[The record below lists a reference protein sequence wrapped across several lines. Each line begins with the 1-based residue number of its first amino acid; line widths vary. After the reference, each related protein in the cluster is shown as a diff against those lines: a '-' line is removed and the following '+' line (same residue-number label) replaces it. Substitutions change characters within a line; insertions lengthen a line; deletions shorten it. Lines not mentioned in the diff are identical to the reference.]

1 MGAVATGLCTIRQ
14 VEKNVMK
21 KVLILATGG
30 TISSQAGADGMVPQ
44 SAPAELLG
52 ALEKF
57 GKYYDIKY
65 KAILNLDSS
74 NIQSEEWKIIAQS
87 VFENL
92 PDYDGFVIT
101 HGTDTMAYT
110 ASMVTFMLQ
119 NLDKPVVFT
128 GSQIPIGSPL
138 SDAQSN
144 LATALAAID
153 HNVIGVTIAFNH
165 KLMRGCRAVKVRTM
179 GFDAFESVNS
189 QNRGEFFAD
198 GIRLVTERYQ
208 PRGEKCELKSEL
220 CNDVFL
226 LKIIPGT
233 NPKIF
238 DCLQEMNYRGV
249 VLETFGAGGLH
260 YLRRDLSAPIKRLVE
275 SGVPVVVCSQCLYE
289 KSDFSLYEVGRKV
302 IATGAIQSLDM
313 TTEAA
318 VTKLMWALGQTSDSE
333 EVRRMFET
341 NYAGEVTF

>member
-1 MGAVATGLCTIRQ
+1 
-14 VEKNVMK
+14 MK

-30 TISSQAGADGMVPQ
+30 TISACAGEDGMIPQ
-44 SAPAELLG
+44 SAPPELLG
-52 ALEKF
+52 ALEKLRV
-57 GKYYDIKY
+57 YYDITFR
-65 KAILNLDSS
+65 AILNLDSS
-74 NIQSEEWKIIAQS
+74 NIQSEEWQYIAKN
-87 VFENL
+87 VFDAL
-92 PDYDGFVIT
+92 PDYDGIVIT

-110 ASMVTFMLQ
+110 ASALAFMLQ

-138 SDAQSN
+138 SAAHRN

-165 KLMRGCRAVKVRTM
+165 KLMRGCRSVKVRTM

-189 QNRGEFFAD
+189 LNRGEIFAD
-198 GIRLVTERYQ
+198 GVRLLTERVL
-208 PRGEKCELKSEL
+208 PRGEHCELKNEL

-226 LKIIPGT
+226 LKLIPGT

-238 DCLQEMNYRGV
+238 DCLLEMNYRGV

-260 YLRRDLSAPIKRLVE
+260 YLRRDLSAKMKNLVE
-275 SGVPVVVCSQCLYE
+275 KGIAVVVCSQCLYE

-318 VTKLMWALGQTSDSE
+318 VTKLMWALGQTSDME
-333 EVRRMFET
+333 EVRKIFET
-341 NYAGEVTF
+341 NYAGEITF

>member
-1 MGAVATGLCTIRQ
+1 
-14 VEKNVMK
+14 MK

-30 TISSQAGADGMVPQ
+30 TIASRAGDEGMVPQ
-44 SAPAELLG
+44 SAPLELMG

-57 GKYYDIKY
+57 GKYYDITY
-65 KAILNLDSS
+65 KVILNLDSS
-74 NIQSEEWKIIAQS
+74 NIQSEEWKLIARS
-87 VFENL
+87 VFEAL
-92 PDYDGFVIT
+92 PSYDGIVVT
-101 HGTDTMAYT
+101 HGTDTMAYS
-110 ASMVTFMLQ
+110 ASAVTFMLP
-119 NLDKPVVFT
+119 NLDKPVIFT

-153 HNVIGVTIAFNH
+153 HNVVGISIAFNH

-179 GFDAFESVNS
+179 GFDAFESVNT

-198 GIRLVTERYQ
+198 GVRLVTERFA
-208 PRGEKCELKSEL
+208 PRGEKCELRDTV

-226 LKIIPGT
+226 LKLIPGT

-238 DCLQEMNYRGV
+238 DSLTDMDYRGM
-249 VLETFGAGGLH
+249 VLETFGAGGIH
-260 YLRRDLSAPIKRLVE
+260 YLHRDLYTPIKRLVD
-275 SGVPVVVCSQCLYE
+275 SGIPVVVCSQCLYE

-318 VTKLMWALGQTSDSE
+318 VTKLMWALGQTKDPQ
-333 EVRRMFET
+333 EVRRIFAT

>member
-1 MGAVATGLCTIRQ
+1 
-14 VEKNVMK
+14 MK

-30 TISSQAGADGMVPQ
+30 TISAQAGTDGMAPQ
-44 SAPAELLG
+44 SAPEELMG
-52 ALEKF
+52 ALERF
-57 GKYYDIKY
+57 GAYYHITY
-65 KAILNLDSS
+65 KVILNLDSS
-74 NIQSEEWKIIAQS
+74 NIQAEEWRLIAR
-87 VFENL
+87 ETYEAL
-92 PDYDGFVIT
+92 PDYDGVVIT

-110 ASMVTFMLQ
+110 ASMLTFMLRQ
-119 NLDKPVVFT
+119 LNKPVVFT

-153 HNVIGVTIAFNH
+153 HNVVGVTIAFNH

-189 QNRGEFFAD
+189 SNRGEIFAD
-198 GIRLVTERYQ
+198 GIRLLSDRVSPT
-208 PRGEKCELKSEL
+208 GEPCTLMPEL

-226 LKIIPGT
+226 LKLIPGT
-233 NPKIF
+233 NPLIF
-238 DCLQEMNYRGV
+238 KSLKEMGFKGV

-260 YLRRDLSAPIKRLVE
+260 FLRRDLSEPIRQLVE
-275 SGVPVVVCSQCLYE
+275 EGFPVVVCSQCLYE

-302 IATGAIQSLDM
+302 LKTGAIPSLDM

-318 VTKLMWALGQTSDSE
+318 VTKLMWALGQTDDLDE
-333 EVRRMFET
+333 IRRIFQT
-341 NYAGEVTF
+341 NFAGEITI

>member
-1 MGAVATGLCTIRQ
+1 
-14 VEKNVMK
+14 MK

-30 TISSQAGADGMVPQ
+30 TIASRVGDEGMVPQ
-44 SAPAELLG
+44 SAPPELMG
-52 ALEKF
+52 ALDRF
-57 GKYYDIKY
+57 GKYYDITY
-65 KAILNLDSS
+65 KVILNLDSS
-74 NIQSEEWKIIAQS
+74 NIQAEEWKLIASS
-87 VFENL
+87 VFEAL
-92 PDYDGFVIT
+92 PDYDGIVVT

-110 ASMVTFMLQ
+110 ASAVTFMLR
-119 NLDKPVVFT
+119 NLNKPVVFT

-138 SDAQSN
+138 TDAQSN

-153 HNVIGVTIAFNH
+153 HNVTGVTIAFNH

-198 GIRLVTERYQ
+198 GVRLVTERFP

-226 LKIIPGT
+226 LKLIPGT
-233 NPKIF
+233 NPDIF
-238 DCLQEMNYRGV
+238 ESLRGMGYRGI

-260 YLRRDLSAPIKRLVE
+260 YQRRNLSVPIKRLVDD
-275 SGVPVVVCSQCLYE
+275 GIPVVVCSQCLYE

-302 IATGAIQSLDM
+302 LATGAIQSLDM

-318 VTKLMWALGQTSDSE
+318 VTKLMWALGQTSELS
-333 EVRRMFET
+333 EVREIFST
-341 NYAGEVTF
+341 NYAGEITF